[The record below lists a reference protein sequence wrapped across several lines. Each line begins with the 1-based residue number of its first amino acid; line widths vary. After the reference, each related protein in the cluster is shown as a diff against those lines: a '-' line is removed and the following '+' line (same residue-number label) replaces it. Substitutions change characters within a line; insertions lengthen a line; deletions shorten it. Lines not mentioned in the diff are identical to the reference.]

1 MLCKCSMTDIKA
13 TRLTGSLDSDGNLIL
28 STDESSQAEVIE
40 LTVNTSSTDSSI
52 QYRPSDL
59 TGTRRGWTSDT
70 GWTWFS
76 VKQNYAAEMGGRYNT
91 NSSNSA
97 TVVSPFNKTNL
108 GDMDLTRLYSG
119 KTIMTVTDQ
128 PVGTLTVS
136 KAFNGWDSDYPDET
150 FSFTLTGENG
160 TPMLTGNGA
169 SLTVNG
175 TGTDVNAQFLFRVG
189 VSEITGEYSG
199 VTFQNGS
206 AVVGL
211 KAGESITI
219 SGLPA
224 GASYA
229 VTELNS
235 GDYTVSAS
243 TPKAACPPTAS
254 PS

>member
-1 MLCKCSMTDIKA
+1 MDAPTA
-13 TRLTGSLDSDGNLIL
+13 T
-28 STDESSQAEVIE
+28 
-40 LTVNTSSTDSSI
+40 
-52 QYRPSDL
+52 P
-59 TGTRRGWTSDT
+59 
-70 GWTWFS
+70 
-76 VKQNYAAEMGGRYNT
+76 
-91 NSSNSA
+91 
-97 TVVSPFNKTNL
+97 
-108 GDMDLTRLYSG
+108 
-119 KTIMTVTDQ
+119 KTIMNITGPVEYPAMTRKIDVITVVKKMHLRGPIFVTARPTRGMIKQ
-128 PVGTLTVS
+128 NRVRMENALLTMPAS
-136 KAFNGWDSDYPDET
+136 HPSTPDET
-150 FSFTLTGENG
+150 FSFTLTGENDA
-160 TPMLTGNGA
+160 PMPSGNGA

-189 VSEITGEYSG
+189 VSEITGEYIG

-211 KAGESITI
+211 KTGESITI